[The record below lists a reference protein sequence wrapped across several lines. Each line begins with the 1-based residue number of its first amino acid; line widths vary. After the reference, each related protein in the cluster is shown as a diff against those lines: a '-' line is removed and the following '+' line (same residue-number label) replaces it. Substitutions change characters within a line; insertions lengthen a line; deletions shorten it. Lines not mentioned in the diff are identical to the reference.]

1 MFNSFHCYY
10 RLPRDISNR
19 LDVLYNDTMFD
30 AVEES
35 IRRSPYEFVPLAEV
49 ATLKRESRNPQET
62 PDEEFFYVDI
72 GSINTAKGQA
82 EPERMKGVDAKSSRM
97 RRIIKKNQ
105 VLVSTTR
112 PTRNAICIMPEELD
126 DQICSTGFAVLET
139 KPDMLPRFLFHSLRC
154 NLSTMQ
160 FERHCSGS
168 GYPAINQET
177 DLPKI
182 RIPKPDPEVQSRIVD
197 RLVSLGIEAD
207 QLDLQAKQMR
217 EAASGTLLAEL
228 GFKQPEE
235 THYFF
240 KSGAENQSMAFY
252 EFASDITDRLHFL
265 FYHPKHIYLG
275 ELGKKYKTTILELAC
290 HEPIHRGEQVKGDE
304 NGTQILLKT
313 VNLKNDHIDFDNVTA
328 ISTETFE
335 SNPSAQARNGDI
347 LLASTGYVSMGKVD
361 IYDRESPSLVD
372 GHISIIRLND
382 DYDAHFM
389 AYFLRSH
396 FGQLQID
403 KWWTGSSGQIELPQ
417 ANIAELIIIS
427 CESLPRKQQSQ
438 IAERITR
445 KFSKAQEL
453 DAKAKAKRD
462 ESKQVFEQLVLGR
475 IVV

>member
-1 MFNSFHCYY
+1 MFDFSHCYY
-10 RLPRDISNR
+10 LLPRDVPNR

-35 IRRSPYEFVPLAEV
+35 IKRSPYEFARLDRV

-62 PDEEFFYVDI
+62 PNEGFFYLDI
-72 GSINTAKGQA
+72 GSVRTANGQA
-82 EPERMKGVDAKSSRM
+82 EPERMRGADAKSSRM
-97 RRIIKKNQ
+97 RRVIKKNQ

-112 PTRNAICIMPEELD
+112 PTRNAICIVPEELD
-126 DQICSTGFAVLET
+126 DQICSTGFAVLEA
-139 KPDMLPRFLFHSLRC
+139 KSDMLPRFLFHSLRSH
-154 NLSTMQ
+154 LSTLQ

-168 GYPAINQET
+168 GYPAINQES
-177 DLPKI
+177 DLLRI
-182 RIPKPDPEVQSRIVD
+182 RIPKPDPQVQSSIVS
-197 RLVSLGIEAD
+197 RLASLEIEAN
-207 QLDLQAKQMR
+207 QLERQANQMR
-217 EAASGTLLAEL
+217 EFASGIIIAEL

-240 KSGAENQSMAFY
+240 RSGAENRSLAFY
-252 EFASDITDRLHFL
+252 ELATDLGDRLHFL
-265 FYHPKHIYLG
+265 FYHPKYTYLDG
-275 ELGKKYKTTILELAC
+275 LDKRYKVTFLESAC
-290 HEPIHRGEQVKGDE
+290 REPIHRGEQVKEDE

-313 VNLKNDHIDFDNVTA
+313 VNLKNDHIDFDNATA

-335 SNPSAQARNGDI
+335 SKPSAQARNGDI

-361 IYDRESPSLVD
+361 IYDRAVPSLVD
-372 GHISIIRLND
+372 GHISIIRLNG
-382 DYDAHFM
+382 DYDAHFV

-417 ANIAELIIIS
+417 ANIAKFIIVS
-427 CESLPRKQQSQ
+427 CQSLPRKQQSQ

-445 KFSKAQEL
+445 ELSEARKL
-453 DAKAKAKRD
+453 DAKAQAKRD

-475 IVV
+475 AIV